1 MAGGDRHHQRVEP
14 DRLGHQALADF
25 RRLSQADI
33 EQVVVKPSNPFGKGD
48 FREADLHLRIFFST
62 LGEEGGQA

>member
-1 MAGGDRHHQRVEP
+1 MAGGDRHYQRVEP
-14 DRLGHQALADF
+14 DWLGYQALADL

-33 EQVVVKPSNPFGKGD
+33 EQVVVEPSDLLGKGD
-48 FREADLHLRIFFST
+48 LRQADLHLGLFLAA